1 MGKGELKIVNG
12 KFVRDGV
19 EVKPEF
25 GNREQIVLI
34 RKTEEEMERGWVIA
48 DIVNVTR
55 TMYKASIDYV
65 CLECGCDQSYEFDDE
80 QEDWEW
86 DGPNFNKETIEC
98 ESCGAEYE
106 CEWDKDTGIRRNQ
119 IKIKRI

>member
-1 MGKGELKIVNG
+1 MSKGELKIING
-12 KFVRDGV
+12 KFMRDGV

-25 GNREQIVLI
+25 GNREQIALI
-34 RKTEEEMERGWVIA
+34 RKMEEEMERGVVIA
-48 DIVNVTR
+48 DVVNVTR
-55 TMYKASIDYV
+55 TMYKASIDYK
-65 CLECGCDQSYEFDDE
+65 CLECGDDQSYEFDDE

-86 DGPNFNKETIEC
+86 DGPDFNKATIEC
-98 ESCGAEYE
+98 DNCDTQYE